1 MRNSTTVIAIA
12 LLLCPLLLTGCGSM
26 LAGVEANPI
35 EEDPGR
41 RSIGKQVT
49 DSSIETKAIVNIHAA
64 NEDFDEASFTVV
76 SYNGFVLITGE
87 VANIQLKDQATEVI
101 RKIEGVRRIYNE
113 LIVAPVS
120 DAATR
125 AKDVW
130 LTTKIKTSLLTT
142 SDTPGIRVKVVTEN
156 SVVYLLGL
164 VTQPEADRIAS
175 EAAEVNGVERVV
187 QLFEII

>member
-1 MRNSTTVIAIA
+1 MRNSATVIAIIM
-12 LLLCPLLLTGCGSM
+12 LLCPLIMTGCGSM

-41 RSIGKQVT
+41 RSIGRQVT
-49 DSSIETKAIVNIHAA
+49 DESIETKAIVNIHAA
-64 NEDFDEASFTVV
+64 NDGFKDASFTVV
-76 SYNGFVLITGE
+76 AYNGFVLITGE
-87 VANIQLKDQATEVI
+87 VGSAQLKDQASEVI
-101 RKIEGVRRIYNE
+101 RRIEGVRRIYNE
-113 LIVAPVS
+113 LIVGPVS

-125 AKDVW
+125 ANDVW

-142 SDTPGIRVKVVTEN
+142 SDTPAIRVKVVTEDG
-156 SVVYLLGL
+156 VVYLMGL
-164 VTQPEADRIAS
+164 VTQPEADRIAG